1 MISLEES
8 ASKSSFDATFS
19 WVERQDAW
27 IRVGF
32 ADDEYDVRKY
42 LLLERERHLTI
53 QDSKLGFGELHIEI
67 DDQSKSAYGQ
77 IRRCVLREDRVLLW
91 FEAETALALKVSEVA
106 IRFALQRLQLD
117 EIERGLALLFEDN
130 PTVFE
135 SEI

>member
-1 MISLEES
+1 MISFGKS

-19 WVERQDAW
+19 WVERQDVLV
-27 IRVGF
+27 RVGF

-42 LLLERERHLTI
+42 LLLERERHPTI

-67 DDQSKSAYGQ
+67 DDQSNSAYGQ
-77 IRRCVLREDRVLLW
+77 IRRCVLREDKALVW
-91 FEAETALALKVSEVA
+91 FEAETALALKVSEVE
-106 IRFALQRLQLD
+106 ICFAFQRLQLD

-130 PTVFE
+130 PTAFE